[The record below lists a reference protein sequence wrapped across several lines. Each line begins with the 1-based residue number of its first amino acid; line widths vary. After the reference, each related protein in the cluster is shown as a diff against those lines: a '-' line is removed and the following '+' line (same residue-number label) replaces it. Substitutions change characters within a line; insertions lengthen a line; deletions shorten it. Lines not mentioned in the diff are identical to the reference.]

1 MKKGIL
7 SIIVLLA
14 IACGVFWVTADQDM
28 RRLALNLPTSTNVLF
43 WSDDQRDA
51 GFRAL
56 DRLPILSK
64 SRVIEAGDNVYPLP
78 DGAPLDVGVD
88 MNAYMDSQRAAALII
103 VHNGKVRLEQY
114 AMDFGPDGRWTSFS
128 VAKSFTSTLVGA
140 AIQDGYIKS
149 IDDMVSDYI
158 PDLKGSAYDNVTIG
172 QLLTMTS
179 GVAWN
184 EDYADP
190 NSDVARFNS
199 HTAEPG
205 MDVTVSYMRQLQ
217 AEAEPGTKWVYKTGE
232 TNLIGVLA
240 SSATNKP
247 LAEYLSE
254 KIWKPFGMQQDATW
268 LLGSTGH
275 EISGCCVQAATRDY
289 ARFGLFMLGGG
300 IAGGKQVLPDGW
312 ITEATHKQVDIGVP
326 GRGYGYQW
334 WTLDDGAYMAQGIF
348 GQSIFIDP
356 NRQLVIAANGN
367 WPQATDRQGGT
378 QGKDRL
384 AFYRQV
390 QQAIDA
396 EQP

>member
-56 DRLPILSK
+56 DRLPVLSD

-78 DGAPLDVGVD
+78 NGAPLDVGVD
-88 MNAYMDSQRAAALII
+88 VDAYMDSQRAAALII
-103 VHNGKVRLEQY
+103 VHNGKVRLEKY

-158 PDLKGSAYDNVTIG
+158 PDLKGSAYDNVTIA

-300 IAGGKQVLPDGW
+300 IAGGKQVLPEGW

-356 NRQLVIAANGN
+356 NHQLVIAANGN

>member
-56 DRLPILSK
+56 DRLPVLSD

-78 DGAPLDVGVD
+78 NGAPLDVGVD
-88 MNAYMDSQRAAALII
+88 VDAYMDSQRAAALII
-103 VHNGKVRLEQY
+103 VHNGKVRFEKY

-158 PDLKGSAYDNVTIG
+158 PDLKGSAYDNVTIA

-217 AEAEPGTKWVYKTGE
+217 AEAEPGTKWV
-232 TNLIGVLA
+232 
-240 SSATNKP
+240 
-247 LAEYLSE
+247 
-254 KIWKPFGMQQDATW
+254 
-268 LLGSTGH
+268 
-275 EISGCCVQAATRDY
+275 
-289 ARFGLFMLGGG
+289 
-300 IAGGKQVLPDGW
+300 
-312 ITEATHKQVDIGVP
+312 
-326 GRGYGYQW
+326 
-334 WTLDDGAYMAQGIF
+334 
-348 GQSIFIDP
+348 
-356 NRQLVIAANGN
+356 
-367 WPQATDRQGGT
+367 
-378 QGKDRL
+378 
-384 AFYRQV
+384 
-390 QQAIDA
+390 
-396 EQP
+396 